1 MKKLIKISVSI
12 MLFGFLLAMVGSAWA
27 ADHGGK
33 VNINTATLEE
43 LTSLKGV
50 GEALAQRII
59 DYRKES
65 GPFADAQ
72 DLLNV
77 KGIGPK
83 ILSNNLDKITI
94 GDAVKEAE
102 EQATEEDQ

>member
-1 MKKLIKISVSI
+1 MKKLIKMPVSI
-12 MLFGFLLAMVGSAWA
+12 LVLVFLLAMVGSAWA
-27 ADHGGK
+27 ADHDGK
-33 VNINTATLEE
+33 ININTATLEE

-59 DYRKES
+59 DYREES

-72 DLLNV
+72 DLINV

-83 ILSNNLDKITI
+83 ILSDNLDRITV
-94 GDAVKEAE
+94 GDAVGK
-102 EQATEEDQ
+102 TEGQKKKDQ

>member
-1 MKKLIKISVSI
+1 MKQLIKMPVGI
-12 MLFGFLLAMVGSAWA
+12 MVLVFLFAMVGSAWA
-27 ADHGGK
+27 ADHDGK
-33 VNINTATLEE
+33 ININTATLEE

-59 DYRKES
+59 DYREES

-83 ILSNNLDKITI
+83 ILSDNLDRITV
-94 GDAVKEAE
+94 GDAVGKAE
-102 EQATEEDQ
+102 GQKKKDQ